1 MNEPAVPETLRATV
15 SRDLSPVKPLSA
27 PWRGALLAATVGLVV
42 VAGASLLRPLRGDLA
57 MLSPTLVWGSLILQ
71 LAVGAL
77 LIGLA
82 LRESIPGSGVA
93 KRIALAALALGYLT
107 HLAVALATW
116 ISVPSSPAGTLQCGV
131 ACMEHEVFFAL
142 PAFALVCL
150 LILRALPMRAPM
162 AGALAGAGTGLVA
175 DGGVHLFCP
184 ISSLGHVLVWHG
196 GGFLAM
202 VAVGLVLGLLWRQV
216 QQ

>member
-1 MNEPAVPETLRATV
+1 MDHPPVPETLRAAV
-15 SRDLSPVKPLSA
+15 ANDLEPVKPLSA
-27 PWRGALLAATVGLVV
+27 PWRGALLVATVGLVV
-42 VAGASLLRPLRGDLA
+42 VAGASLVRPLRGDLA
-57 MLSPTLVWGSLILQ
+57 VLSPTLVWGSLILQ
-71 LAVGAL
+71 LVVGAL
-77 LIGLA
+77 LIGLS

-93 KRIALAALALGYLT
+93 LKVALSAIGLGYLT

-116 ISVPSSPAGTLQCGV
+116 MAVPVSPTGTPQCGV

-184 ISSLGHVLVWHG
+184 ISGLHHVLVWHG

-202 VAVGLVLGLLWRQV
+202 VAIGTVLGLLWKRLQR
-216 QQ
+216 